1 MHVPISGVRCSKLV
15 FLAGN
20 NLAQRVTHML
30 SCIVLVFALI
40 PSSVFYLEDYAFLM
54 AACIV
59 GYFCLSCLHLLSDY
73 CVVVGSDAFLLPKP
87 ALTFFEIFRNTQH
100 KQTSD

>member
-1 MHVPISGVRCSKLV
+1 
-15 FLAGN
+15 
-20 NLAQRVTHML
+20 
-30 SCIVLVFALI
+30 
-40 PSSVFYLEDYAFLM
+40 
-54 AACIV
+54 
-59 GYFCLSCLHLLSDY
+59 LSCLHLLSDY